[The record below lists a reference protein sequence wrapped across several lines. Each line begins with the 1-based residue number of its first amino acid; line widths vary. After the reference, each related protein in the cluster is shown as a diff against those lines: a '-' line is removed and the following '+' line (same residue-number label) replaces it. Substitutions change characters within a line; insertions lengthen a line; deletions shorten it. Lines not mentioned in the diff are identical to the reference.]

1 MRATLFHNP
10 GAGDGSTTAPQLRSI
25 LADAGYQVRYQS
37 TEKDWSSALDAP
49 ADLIVV
55 AGGDGTVAMIAKA
68 LAGRDVPL
76 AVVPFGTANNI
87 AKALGVFGDL
97 EAVVR
102 GWRPTKGGTLDVG
115 VAVGPFGEE
124 RFVESVGGGVFAR
137 LVAEGR
143 ESVKGGAEMVHRE
156 TDRALQLLRTIL
168 DDAPAGSWH
177 VSLDDHD
184 LSGRYIGVEV
194 MNIGFV
200 GPNVPIAGEADI
212 DDGQFD
218 VVLLRIEDRER
229 LRNYVVGRLESA
241 SALMPNLDV
250 RRGSRLRLTP
260 PADWPFRID
269 DDLMTLP
276 TDGDRTI
283 DILIRPGAVQLAGT
297 KSAGSKR

>member
-10 GAGDGSTTAPQLRSI
+10 GAGDGSTTGHQLRSI

-49 ADLIVV
+49 TDLVVV
-55 AGGDGTVAMIAKA
+55 AGGDGTVAQVAKA
-68 LAGRDVPL
+68 MAGRDVPL
-76 AVVPFGTANNI
+76 AVLPFGTANNI

-102 GWRPTKGGTLDVG
+102 GWRLTGTATLDVG

-124 RFVESVGGGVFAR
+124 RFIESAGGGLFAR

-168 DDAPAGSWH
+168 DDAPNGSWH

-194 MNIGFV
+194 MNIGCV

-212 DDGQFD
+212 ADGQFD
-218 VVLLRIEDRER
+218 VVLLRVEDRER

-241 SALMPNLDV
+241 SALMPSLDV

-269 DDLMTLP
+269 DDLVPLP
-276 TDGDRTI
+276 VDGERTI
-283 DILIRPGAVQLAGT
+283 DILIRPGAVRLAG
-297 KSAGSKR
+297 SRAGSKR

>member
-10 GAGDGSTTAPQLRSI
+10 TAGDGSTTANQLRSI
-25 LADAGYQVRYQS
+25 LTDAGYQVRYQS

-49 ADLIVV
+49 ADLVVV
-55 AGGDGTVAMIAKA
+55 AGGDGTVAKVAKA
-68 LAGRDVPL
+68 LAGRDLPL
-76 AVVPFGTANNI
+76 AVLPFGTANNI

-97 EAVVR
+97 EEVVA
-102 GWRPTKGGTLDVG
+102 GWRVRRTSTLDVG

-137 LVAEGR
+137 LVGEGR
-143 ESVKGGAEMVHRE
+143 ESVSGAVEMVHRE

-168 DDAPAGSWH
+168 EDAPAGSWH

-184 LSGRYIGVEV
+184 LSGRYIGVDV

-200 GPNVPIAGEADI
+200 GPNVPIAGESEI

-229 LRNYVVGRLESA
+229 LQEYVVGRLESA
-241 SALMPNLDV
+241 SALMPSLDV

-260 PADWPFRID
+260 PPDWPFRID
-269 DDLMTLP
+269 DDLVTLP
-276 TDGDRTI
+276 SDGERTI
-283 DILIRPGAVQLAGT
+283 DILIRPGAVRLAGT
-297 KSAGSKR
+297 KAASKR